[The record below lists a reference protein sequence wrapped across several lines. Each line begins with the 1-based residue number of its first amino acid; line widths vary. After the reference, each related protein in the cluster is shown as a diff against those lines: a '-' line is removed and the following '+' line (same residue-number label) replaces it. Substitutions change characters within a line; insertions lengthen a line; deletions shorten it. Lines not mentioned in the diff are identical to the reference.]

1 MGRVKQDFETGQ
13 MRNKA
18 SIADYLY
25 SLADKYGVDFQT
37 LFRAL
42 TQARDKEEVACGKLT
57 VQCRKKAKNHDV
69 FLITNDHKVVAQFF
83 VPKYYLDQPSQNKE
97 LRFAHLLRENSRP
110 DPSNTPKHINDLRCG
125 MKRITVTA
133 KVLSVPKA
141 TMVFTRYGDY
151 ARVTNAL
158 VGDETGNIK
167 LCLWNEKINAVTEN
181 SLIQI
186 ENASVSKFRGEKQL
200 RLGKNAKVNVLNSA
214 PGLLT

>member
-1 MGRVKQDFETGQ
+1 
-13 MRNKA
+13 MRNKT

-25 SLADKYGVDFQT
+25 SLADKYEVDFQT

-42 TQARDKEEVACGKLT
+42 IQARDKEEVSCGKLT

-83 VPKYYLDQPSQNKE
+83 VPKYYLDQPSQNRE
-97 LRFAHLLRENSRP
+97 LRFARLLRENARP
-110 DPSNTPKHINDLRCG
+110 DASNTPKHINDLRCG

-133 KVLSVPKA
+133 KVISVPKA

-167 LCLWNEKINAVTEN
+167 LCLWNEKINAVAEN
-181 SLIQI
+181 SVIQI

-200 RLGKNAKVNVLNSA
+200 RLGKNAKVSVLNPS